1 MAKTYVPTLRFI
13 VTNVHKYATRYQPT
27 LASSLTTS
35 QYTALLSF
43 ISCCATLLAELGAA
57 PINP

>member
-1 MAKTYVPTLRFI
+1 MAKTYTPQLRFI
-13 VTNVHKYATRYQPT
+13 VQKVHKYATRYQGQ
-27 LASSLTTS
+27 LSVSLTGP

-43 ISCCATLLAELGAA
+43 IACCADLLAALGPS